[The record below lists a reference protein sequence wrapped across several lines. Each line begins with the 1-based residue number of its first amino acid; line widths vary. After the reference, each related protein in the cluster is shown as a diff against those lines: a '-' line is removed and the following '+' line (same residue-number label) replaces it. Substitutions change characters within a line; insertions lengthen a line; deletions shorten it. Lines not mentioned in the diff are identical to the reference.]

1 MANENSSPVSDIY
14 HSRNN
19 LMDIMEERGF
29 NVDDYNHFSIT
40 EVNAMNKNEQL
51 DLLLTNVDDSKGK
64 IYVKYNLV
72 KGLRPANVDDM
83 IEELYEMEEILD
95 KKDELLI
102 ITRTEP
108 NDTLEKHLEKI
119 WLVKN
124 IYVNILC
131 LNRLRFNILNHTYV
145 PKHEVVPKKEIMSR
159 YNMKSDSQ
167 FPEISRFD
175 PVAIVLG
182 IRPGELCKITR
193 SSITAI
199 EADYYRLC
207 I

>member
-1 MANENSSPVSDIY
+1 
-14 HSRNN
+14 
-19 LMDIMEERGF
+19 
-29 NVDDYNHFSIT
+29 
-40 EVNAMNKNEQL
+40 
-51 DLLLTNVDDSKGK
+51 
-64 IYVKYNLV
+64 
-72 KGLRPANVDDM
+72 
-83 IEELYEMEEILD
+83 MEEILD